1 MAENP
6 KRIRKKEITGSQ
18 IVSMIFG
25 DGVLQRDYSKVGTYA
40 QLRAVRK
47 DPTVILGRSVLVSCI
62 LAGSWTIEADDGV
75 PDDVKEFLEQSVLPL
90 REDFLSNAVAYGRVD
105 YGWMGFE
112 KIFKV
117 EDGRIVIDWLKP
129 LLHDITHILV
139 TKHGRF
145 AGYRQR
151 PMTNA
156 LQVDV
161 PAKKCLHIAY
171 GVEAGNL
178 HGMPLLEG
186 LRQTSDMWDECNDG
200 ARKYDKKIAGAQPII
215 KYPPG
220 TATVGDDTSVDN
232 GTIAADLLN
241 ALVSGGGVTLPKTTA
256 ETIEA
261 ISDEAKA
268 DAYKWDIDLLEDRGK
283 KQAAFN
289 DRLKYLDSQKVR
301 GLMLPERAILE
312 GQFGTKAEAGVH
324 IGVMITNMQQID
336 RTTVRMVNEQL
347 VNQLVYL
354 NYGDSLVGKV
364 RLVCAPLVD
373 TQIAFLQKLY
383 VELND
388 PNIDLSVLKDRLNVP
403 EQEGGS
409 QTSAEDNKKK
419 VSDDV
424 VD

>member
-1 MAENP
+1 
-6 KRIRKKEITGSQ
+6 
-18 IVSMIFG
+18 MIFG

-75 PDDVKEFLEQSVLPL
+75 PDDVKEFLERSVLPL
-90 REDFLSNAVAYGRVD
+90 REDFLSNAIAFGRVD

-112 KIFKV
+112 KIFKI
-117 EDGRIVIDWLKP
+117 EDGRVVIDWLKP

-151 PMTNA
+151 PLTNA

-161 PAKKCLHIAY
+161 PAAKCLHVAY

-220 TATVGDDTSVDN
+220 TATVDDETVDN

-241 ALVSGGGVTLPKTTA
+241 ALVSGGGVTLPKTTV
-256 ETIEA
+256 ESIEA
-261 ISDEAKA
+261 ITDEAKA

-312 GQFGTKAEAGVH
+312 GQYGTKAEAGEH

-336 RTTVRMVNEQL
+336 RTTVRMVNAQL
-347 VNQLVYL
+347 VDQLVYL

-409 QTSAEDNKKK
+409 QTSAEEIK
-419 VSDDV
+419 VAGVGVDDV
-424 VD
+424 AQKKTGADE